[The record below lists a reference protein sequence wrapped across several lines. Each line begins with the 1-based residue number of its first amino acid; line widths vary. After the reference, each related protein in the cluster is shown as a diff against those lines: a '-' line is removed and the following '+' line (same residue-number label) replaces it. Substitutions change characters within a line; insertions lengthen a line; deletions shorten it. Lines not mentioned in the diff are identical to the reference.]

1 MPGIIS
7 NFFNRNDTAKKAA
20 AAKPITKESGFS
32 GETYL
37 NYPAEAEYLPELQ
50 GDRGI
55 ETYDKMRRSDGT
67 VNASLMAVKLP
78 LLMASWRVE
87 PASEKRADR
96 KVAEFIERNL
106 FHNAKDWQLTLEE
119 ILTALDFGFSVFEPV
134 FEQTEEGITLSKLA
148 FRPQRT
154 ITKWVCDAN
163 GELTGIEQTAM
174 VGGVSKK
181 ITIPIE
187 QAVIF
192 SNKKEGKNWQGV
204 SILRTAYKAW
214 YFKTRLETLGMIS
227 ADRFALGI
235 PVITLQEGFSEEDLK
250 RAKETGANM
259 RANEKAY
266 AVLPPGADMKI
277 LTTANARADLMPDIN
292 YHKQQISENV
302 LSGFLNLGTTGTGS
316 YALASEL
323 KEFFLLSLRS
333 IAKNIEGV
341 LNSYLVPKLLA
352 WNYGDG
358 IEPPIIKA
366 EKLTNINIQQWASAM
381 KLLADGKL
389 IQADDELEQFVR
401 NVAGLPEID
410 LAARELKREE
420 DAAKEEARQKQIEE
434 NLKNQPQNQNDQ
446 SPDDQNPDDDPKA
459 AATHRHRHGASE
471 TSEFNP
477 HRELTEFE
485 KKVDFKLIASRLD
498 SDSAGAGKLVLMV
511 EDTMKG
517 QILDQISGLTPE
529 TISSLELS
537 DPTNEGRLRKK
548 AQEIYAFGREQ
559 VMKEIKAKSS
569 AARGAARKNP
579 AKLFSIDDWVRLA
592 AVKVANRL
600 KTATAEAAG
609 SMSWNRLSDEEKK
622 SFLTER
628 LESLSDDVIAL
639 EGTSLINSAFSYGR
653 FDEAAQLLDA
663 GEIEET
669 CTGSSILDENLCDA
683 CRDDIDGQEFTVG
696 SGEYYDAMPP
706 YRDCEG
712 GRKCR
717 CVFVYRGTAAA

>member
-1 MPGIIS
+1 MADFLS
-7 NFFNRNDTAKKAA
+7 KLFNRNNSAKTAA
-20 AAKPITKESGFS
+20 AAKPAVKESGFS

-50 GDRGI
+50 GERGL

-96 KVAEFIERNL
+96 KVAEFLEKNL
-106 FHNAKDWQLTLEE
+106 FHNSKDWQLTLEE
-119 ILTALDFGFSVFEPV
+119 ILTALDFGCSVFEPV
-134 FEQTEEGITLSKLA
+134 FEKTDEGIMLSKLA

-154 ITKWVCDAN
+154 ISKWVTDAN
-163 GELTGIEQTAM
+163 GELTGIEQTGM
-174 VGGVSKK
+174 VGGRSQTVL
-181 ITIPIE
+181 IPIE
-187 QAVIF
+187 QCVIF

-214 YFKTRLETLGMIS
+214 YFKTKLETLGMIS

-235 PVITLQEGFSEEDLK
+235 PIITLQEGFSEEDLK

-292 YHKQQISENV
+292 YHKLQISENI
-302 LSGFLNLGTTGTGS
+302 LAGFLNLGTGAGGTGS

-358 IEPPIIKA
+358 IEPPVIKA

-381 KLLADGKL
+381 KLLVDGGL
-389 IQADDELEQFVR
+389 IETDDELEQFVR

-410 LAARELKREE
+410 LQARELKREE
-420 DAAKEEARQKQIEE
+420 DAAREEEAKKQLEE
-434 NLKNQPQNQNDQ
+434 DLKNQPPNPPQDQN
-446 SPDDQNPDDDPKA
+446 DQNPDDGQKA
-459 AATHRHRHGASE
+459 ASRHIHGHKHGASE
-471 TSEFNP
+471 DGGFSPF
-477 HRELTEFE
+477 RELLEHE
-485 KKVDFKLIASRLD
+485 KNVDFKLIGSRLD
-498 SDSAGAGKLVLMV
+498 SDSASAGKLVLMV
-511 EDTMKG
+511 ENTMKG
-517 QILDQISGLTPE
+517 QILDQAAELTPE
-529 TISSLELS
+529 TIQTLELS

-548 AQEIYAFGREQ
+548 AEGIYAFGREQ
-559 VMKEIKAKSS
+559 VRKEIKAKSS
-569 AARGAARKNP
+569 AARKNP

-592 AVKVANRL
+592 AVKIANRL

-622 SFLTER
+622 SFLTQR

-653 FDEAAQLLDA
+653 FDEAAQLLDD
-663 GEIEET
+663 GKIEEI
-669 CTGSSILDENLCDA
+669 CTGSSIMDENLCDA

-696 SGEYYDAMPP
+696 SEEYYDAMPP

-717 CVFVYRGTAAA
+717 CVFVYRGIAAA